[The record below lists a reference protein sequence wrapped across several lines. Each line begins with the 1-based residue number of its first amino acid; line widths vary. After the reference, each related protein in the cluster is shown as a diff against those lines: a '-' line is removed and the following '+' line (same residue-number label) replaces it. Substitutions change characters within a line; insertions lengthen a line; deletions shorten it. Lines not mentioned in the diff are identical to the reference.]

1 MSFCQFGE
9 PMNMIPFSELASEET
24 GFSRLFVDYIENFD
38 RVQPYF
44 AADYRNESAW
54 KQKIQ
59 SVSNR
64 KIQRHALAQILLN
77 QNRDFQCGVQTLANI
92 DLLLND
98 NTVAVVTG
106 QQVGLFTGPLYTLYK
121 TLTAIKLTEKLS
133 AQHPE
138 YHFVPVFWLEGEDHD
153 FDEATHIHVVTA
165 SNELLGLQYGKTSEE
180 PTSNVGAVG
189 EVVIDETAIAEI
201 MTLLNQQLLKTEFTP
216 KVMELFTSAYQKGM
230 TFTRAFVHLM
240 NVLLE
245 NSGLIFVNPHD
256 TALKQLLKPVFAQE
270 LQNVSQTCQLVV
282 HQSESLEQ
290 QYHAQVKPR
299 PVNLFMFQR
308 GGRYGIEPHP
318 NGFALKGIRQH
329 YTQEELLKILD
340 ETPELFSPNVVLRPI
355 CQDFLFP
362 TVAYVAGPGEIAY
375 FAQFKTVYESF
386 GIPEP
391 IIYPRASITIVED
404 RVQKVLTK
412 FGLSSRDFFSDVEL
426 IKRHIAEQI
435 SDFKVDELF
444 ASTSGA
450 IAENL
455 TSLRGGLEKI
465 DATLVPAMETTL
477 NKIQIS
483 INVLKE
489 KTVAAQKRQHEVYL
503 RQLDKTALHL
513 FPNSNMQERQIN
525 MLYFLN
531 KYGMEFVRWLN
542 TEIAIDSFKH
552 QLLPL

>member
-1 MSFCQFGE
+1 
-9 PMNMIPFSELASEET
+9 MNLIPFSEIASEET
-24 GFSRLFVDYIENFD
+24 GFSRLFVDYVENFD
-38 RVQPYF
+38 RVEPYF
-44 AADYRNESAW
+44 SADYRSEAAW
-54 KQKIQ
+54 KQTIQ
-59 SVSNR
+59 SVANR
-64 KIQRHALAQILLN
+64 NISRTALAQILLN

-121 TLTAIKLTEKLS
+121 TLTTIKLAEKLS
-133 AQHPE
+133 AQFPD
-138 YHFVPVFWLEGEDHD
+138 YHFVPMFWLESEDHD
-153 FDEATHIHVVTA
+153 FDEATHLHVVTA
-165 SNELLGLQYGKTSEE
+165 SNEVLGLQYGKNPDGTS
-180 PTSNVGAVG
+180 PNVGSVG
-189 EVVIDETAIAEI
+189 DVVLDETAINEI
-201 MTLLNQQLLKTEFTP
+201 ITSLNQQLLKTEFTP

-256 TALKQLLKPVFAQE
+256 TALKQLLKPIFKQE
-270 LQNVSQTCQLVV
+270 LQKGSQTCQSVI

-318 NGFALKGIRQH
+318 DGYSLKGIRQH

-355 CQDFLFP
+355 CQDFLLP

-391 IIYPRASITIVED
+391 IIYPRASLTIVEE

-412 FGLSSRDFFSDVEL
+412 FGLTSRDFFTDVEL
-426 IKRHIAEQI
+426 IKRRVTEQI
-435 SDFKVDELF
+435 SDFKVEELF

-455 TSLRGGLEKI
+455 TSLRGGLESI

-483 INVLKE
+483 LNVLKE
-489 KTVAAQKRQHEVYL
+489 KTIAAQKRQHEVYL
-503 RQLDKTALHL
+503 RQLDKSALLL

-525 MLYFLN
+525 VLYFLN
-531 KYGMEFVRWLN
+531 KYGLEFVRWLN
-542 TEIAIDSFKH
+542 TEMVIDSFKH
-552 QLLPL
+552 QILPL

>member
-1 MSFCQFGE
+1 LFSQFGE
-9 PMNMIPFSELASEET
+9 LMNFISYSEIASEET

-38 RVQPYF
+38 RVQPF
-44 AADYRNESAW
+44 FSADYRSESAW

-64 KIQRHALAQILLN
+64 AISRNTLTQILSN
-77 QNRDFQCGVQTLANI
+77 QNRNFQCGVQTLANI

-106 QQVGLFTGPLYTLYK
+106 QQVGFFTGPLYTLYK
-121 TLTAIKLTEKLS
+121 TLTTIKLAEKLS
-133 AQHPE
+133 AQFPD
-138 YHFVPVFWLEGEDHD
+138 YRFVPMFWLESEDHD
-153 FDEATHIHVVTA
+153 FDEVTHIHVVSA
-165 SNELLGLQYGKTSEE
+165 SNEVLDLHYGKSPDGTS
-180 PTSNVGAVG
+180 PNLGAVG
-189 EVVIDETAIAEI
+189 EVVIDETTIAEI
-201 MTLLNQQLLKTEFTP
+201 MTLLNQQLVQTEFSP

-230 TFTRAFVHLM
+230 TFTRSFVHLM

-245 NSGLIFVNPHD
+245 NSGIIFVNPHD
-256 TALKQLLKPVFAQE
+256 TELKQLLKPIFLQE
-270 LQNVSQTCQLVV
+270 LQKGALTCQSVI

-318 NGFALKGIRQH
+318 DGFALKGIRQH

-355 CQDFLFP
+355 CQDFLLP
-362 TVAYVAGPGEIAY
+362 TVAYVAGPSEIAY
-375 FAQFKTVYESF
+375 YAQFKTVYESF

-391 IIYPRASITIVED
+391 IIYPRVSITIVED

-412 FGLSSRDFFSDVEL
+412 FGLSCMDFFSDVEL
-426 IKRHIAEQI
+426 IKRRVTEQI

-455 TSLRGGLEKI
+455 TSLRGGLESI

-477 NKIQIS
+477 NKIQIAL
-483 INVLKE
+483 NVLKE
-489 KTVAAQKRQHEVYL
+489 KTIAAQKRQHEVYL
-503 RQLDKTALHL
+503 RQIDKTALHL

-525 MLYFLN
+525 VLYFLN
-531 KYGMEFVRWLN
+531 KYGLEFVRWLN
-542 TEIAIDSFKH
+542 TEMVIDSFKH
-552 QLLPL
+552 QILPL